1 MILRSSFL
9 LFFRSPFPF
18 LLSPCLIYMSSPLF
32 SFSSLSFSFFFFSF
46 FPTPALAVMGP
57 CLFRFSEAIAP
68 VVMGWI
74 LSSAPLLGTLNYG
87 PTWHF
92 DSRLEPIFLQS
103 V

>member
-1 MILRSSFL
+1 
-9 LFFRSPFPF
+9 
-18 LLSPCLIYMSSPLF
+18 
-32 SFSSLSFSFFFFSF
+32 
-46 FPTPALAVMGP
+46 MGP